1 MNYSEYLET
10 RWDNFKDNGEDSLT
24 KVFIIF
30 TLENMVLR

>member
-1 MNYSEYLET
+1 M
-10 RWDNFKDNGEDSLT
+10 T